1 MPDLTIRNLPQA
13 TIDALSAHAE
23 RAGTSREAWL
33 RQELARLVEQPVTPR
48 LYALKALGPDLA
60 CAIIRRHNNL
70 PSIADVTG
78 GHWTASQRNVVQE
91 AAELVVRNQPGD
103 RERAIAMLLSVFEQV
118 FEVA

>member
-33 RQELARLVEQPVTPR
+33 RQELARLVEQPLTPR
-48 LYALKALGPDLA
+48 FYALKALGPEGA
-60 CAIIRRHNNL
+60 CAIIRRHDNQPN
-70 PSIADVTG
+70 IADVTG
-78 GHWTASQRNVVQE
+78 NRWTAAQNEVVQQ
-91 AAELVVRNQPGD
+91 AVSLVVRNKPGD
-103 RERAIAMLLSVFEQV
+103 RERAIAALLTVFEQV